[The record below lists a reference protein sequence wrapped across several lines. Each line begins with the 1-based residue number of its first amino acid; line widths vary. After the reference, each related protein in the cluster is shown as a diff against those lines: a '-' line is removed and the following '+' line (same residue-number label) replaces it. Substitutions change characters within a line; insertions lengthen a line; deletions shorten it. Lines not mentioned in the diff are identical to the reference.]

1 MSQKLSNSIIITA
14 LLIVSL
20 QLNEIVHGQS
30 DGNNIV
36 FDLAD
41 LTVDYQTD
49 NGWIS
54 LEAFKSSIN
63 DLIIQANDLNK
74 YGQLNWLSI
83 GYPQLVLTPNPT
95 NKSLNQMFI
104 FKPEGFY
111 VRVEMLTNLQ
121 RKLFQGVVQR
131 KYNIP
136 ISTEQIVNLVPSKFE
151 CSMNFYVD
159 SKRILINGK
168 VNQFNT
174 FPLKIEFAA
183 PYTTPERLAL
193 EKRIKDDGSN
203 LDLNIDCEINSKG
216 KTYRQNTLI
225 ITGNQLYKIGLID
238 DLFGPATDRY
248 VTRRQMTD
256 LTSEVYLKLNI
267 IEDYQMP
274 ESQFKENFINDF
286 IAQAANTTFQSIKI
300 EDALK
305 LLSQYDFKYDLRPDV
320 ITQDL
325 GKIFSIKKTGSK
337 EQIIANR
344 TNFENL
350 KTNTRIETDASA
362 SGSFIDVFDASA
374 SYQYVSDKSFD
385 WTKATSSFDSQL
397 KELNAYNE
405 NNFEWQRVGEFVKP
419 KTIKVVKLA
428 KSLMSRNLVFSRV
441 KREYYDAPFKRIV
454 SLNTF
459 NNVNLPS
466 NIQESVQRLIKLE
479 NDLIQATSTFQ
490 KQIQSNQNNT
500 MENLTTLNKF
510 INEVGYNLNKSIQ
523 NNLISIGDIKYSTVL
538 SDHNGWLL
546 CDGRELLKKNFDSLF
561 KVIGITFGGG
571 GSSADSGYFKIPEMG
586 GRSVVSAGA
595 GNGLTSRIMGSTGGA
610 ELHTLTINEIP
621 SHSHIISGQDNYA
634 APSGSAS
641 NEVGNV
647 ENYPSLYDRK
657 TSSVGGGQSHNNMH
671 PFIVLNSFIYAG
683 V

>member
-1 MSQKLSNSIIITA
+1 MNQKLSPIIASI
-14 LLIVSL
+14 LLIISL
-20 QLNEIVHGQS
+20 KLKQIVYAQS

-63 DLIIQANDLNK
+63 DLIIQANDVNK

-95 NKSLNQMFI
+95 NNSLNQMFV

-131 KYNIP
+131 KYNIL
-136 ISTEQIVNLVPSKFE
+136 ISAEQIVNLVPSKFE

-159 SKRILINGK
+159 NKRILINGK

-183 PYTTPERLAL
+183 PSTTPERLAL
-193 EKRIKDDGSN
+193 EKRIKDDGSD

-225 ITGNQLYKIGLID
+225 ITGDQLYKIGLID

-274 ESQFKENFINDF
+274 ASQFKENFLNDL
-286 IAQAANTTFQSIKI
+286 IAQAAKTTFQSIKI

-305 LLSQYDFKYDLRPDV
+305 MLSQYDFKYDLRPDV

-350 KTNTRIETDASA
+350 KTNTRIDTDASA
-362 SGSFIDVFDASA
+362 SGSYIDVFDASA
-374 SYQYVSDKSFD
+374 SYSYVSDKSSD
-385 WTKATSSFDSQL
+385 WTKASSSFDSQL
-397 KELNAYNE
+397 KELNDYNE

-419 KTIKVVKLA
+419 KTIKVVKLV

-441 KREYYDAPFKRIV
+441 KREYYDAPFKRVV

-459 NNVNLPS
+459 NNVYLPS

-479 NDLIQATSTFQ
+479 NDLKNSNSTLNQ
-490 KQIQSNQNNT
+490 KLENDLKNLNLKLENDLKNVNSALNQKLDYLNFSLGNQSNQRINF
-500 MENLTTLNKF
+500 LTDELNSVK
-510 INEVGYNLNKSIQ
+510 IITQDSQTKLQNIQITKVDVGYLKFTGRLTYPSTKTIEISFTQ
-523 NNLISIGDIKYSTVL
+523 NFENAPRVVFALANMHIGDMKAPLWSIYNLQVDRYKFTANIEFYGS
-538 SDHNGWLL
+538 
-546 CDGRELLKKNFDSLF
+546 
-561 KVIGITFGGG
+561 FG
-571 GSSADSGYFKIPEMG
+571 
-586 GRSVVSAGA
+586 
-595 GNGLTSRIMGSTGGA
+595 
-610 ELHTLTINEIP
+610 
-621 SHSHIISGQDNYA
+621 
-634 APSGSAS
+634 S
-641 NEVGNV
+641 NQLDILWMAFG
-647 ENYPSLYDRK
+647 K
-657 TSSVGGGQSHNNMH
+657 
-671 PFIVLNSFIYAG
+671 
-683 V
+683 

>member
-1 MSQKLSNSIIITA
+1 MNQKLSPIIASI
-14 LLIVSL
+14 LLIISL
-20 QLNEIVHGQS
+20 KLKQIVYAQS

-63 DLIIQANDLNK
+63 DLIIQANDVNK

-95 NKSLNQMFI
+95 NNSLNQMFV
-104 FKPEGFY
+104 FKLEGFY

-131 KYNIP
+131 KYNIL
-136 ISTEQIVNLVPSKFE
+136 ISAEQIVNLVPSKFK

-159 SKRILINGK
+159 NKRILINGK

-183 PYTTPERLAL
+183 PSTTPERLAL

-225 ITGNQLYKIGLID
+225 ITGDQLYKIGLID

-274 ESQFKENFINDF
+274 ASQFKENFLNDL
-286 IAQAANTTFQSIKI
+286 IAQAAKTTFQSIKI

-305 LLSQYDFKYDLRPDV
+305 MLSQYDFKYVLRPDV

-350 KTNTRIETDASA
+350 KTNTRIDTDASA
-362 SGSFIDVFDASA
+362 SGSYIDVFDASA
-374 SYQYVSDKSFD
+374 SYSYVSDKSSD
-385 WTKATSSFDSQL
+385 WTKASSSFDSQL
-397 KELNAYNE
+397 KELNDYNE

-419 KTIKVVKLA
+419 KTIKVVKLV

-441 KREYYDAPFKRIV
+441 KREYYDAPFKRVV

-459 NNVNLPS
+459 NNVYLPS

-479 NDLIQATSTFQ
+479 NDL
-490 KQIQSNQNNT
+490 KNSNS
-500 MENLTTLNKF
+500 TLNQKLE
-510 INEVGYNLNKSIQ
+510 NDLKNLN
-523 NNLISIGDIKYSTVL
+523 
-538 SDHNGWLL
+538 
-546 CDGRELLKKNFDSLF
+546 LKLENDLKNVNSALNQKLDYLNFSL
-561 KVIGITFGGG
+561 
-571 GSSADSGYFKIPEMG
+571 
-586 GRSVVSAGA
+586 
-595 GNGLTSRIMGSTGGA
+595 GN
-610 ELHTLTINEIP
+610 
-621 SHSHIISGQDNYA
+621 Q
-634 APSGSAS
+634 
-641 NEVGNV
+641 
-647 ENYPSLYDRK
+647 
-657 TSSVGGGQSHNNMH
+657 
-671 PFIVLNSFIYAG
+671 
-683 V
+683 